1 LFALKRV
8 GRVLLA
14 VALTGS
20 ALAAFGP
27 TTAAA
32 GAEGLQATAVDVTAP
47 GGPAASLV
55 TLVTGDR
62 IVVQGDGYTLL
73 DNPARRDITFTSYRN
88 AGHLNVIPSDA
99 LGLLGTRLDSRLFDV
114 TALIE
119 AGYTDGRDLGLIV
132 EHGKS
137 AKAAAR
143 SAVTRGG
150 GRVARDL
157 PAVGALAVK
166 ASQANPGGLWR
177 ELTTGTATSRQLRPD
192 VPKIWL
198 DGVRYTT
205 LDQSVPQ
212 VGAPTAWAAG
222 FDGTGVTVGIVD
234 SGVDDTHP
242 DLAGK
247 VVASANFTPE
257 APQDLG
263 GHGTHVASIL
273 AGTGAA
279 SGGQFR
285 GVAPGAQLVSA
296 KACVATG
303 QCFESSII
311 DGMTWAA
318 NQGVKVINMSLGGP
332 DMAGVDPLEAAV
344 NSLTASHGVL
354 FVVAA
359 GNSAP
364 PVPSFSVSS
373 PSTADAALSVGAVD
387 PGNGLA
393 FFSNRGPRVGDT
405 AIKPEITAPG
415 LGITAAR
422 SSFSN
427 LPGGQYTDLNGTS
440 MASPHVAG
448 GAAIVAQ
455 RHPTWTPAQLKAA
468 LMGTAF
474 QPPNNTPVFDQ
485 GAGRLD
491 VARAYNAT
499 VLADPPSVSLGRQVG
514 PHGDDPV
521 LNRTVTYTNTSTTSG
536 VSLFLSLTTQA
547 PGGGPAPAGMF
558 ALSTTS
564 LSLPPGGTASV
575 TLTATTSVSAPDGFY
590 GGWVIA
596 TGQAGGVTVATPFA
610 VHRSPAGKEITF
622 NHLNRAGEFTQGYL
636 TLLLPLT
643 AGKPIYVIVSNLPAG
658 PIGPRTE
665 FIENGDYL
673 FYNSIPE
680 ASTNFQDYS
689 LLVQP
694 KLTVD
699 ASTPSTFDL
708 QAAQAQ
714 PVNITVPNNAS
725 TRTFVMELGA
735 GYPSLSTGVT
745 FNGRAQVYT
754 KQLGPPNV
762 FTFGFMAKVNRV
774 AYIPVAGTSEPHN
787 APTMYNVAW
796 FPEQQFPTGFTR
808 NVTAGQLARRDV
820 SVGRNTAGAVGF
832 KGATAH
838 PGGTLFNSFFTS
850 DTMSF
855 DLPFSRTEFYNT
867 EGNIRWFSTF
877 FELHPVPLEPAQ
889 FVVTLESALT
899 AFTAGTTTAEAWN
912 KPVYGP
918 SLGSV
923 VKPEDWVSR
932 KGNTI
937 SFLPP
942 MLGDS
947 GGHTGHAW
955 WGNFAVPGTTGQ
967 SVLKR
972 NGVVVATA
980 AYPSDPFLPRPSAT
994 VPPEWSPYTLETTV
1008 SRGGPTE
1015 LATQV
1020 SAVWSFFSSSV
1031 DPNATL
1037 RLPLWTVT
1045 LKPNLNASNTAPPGS
1060 FAVPLTAVAQ
1070 PWSPVA
1076 GMNTI
1081 TVQYST
1087 NDGATWQN
1095 ATVTGL
1101 GNNRTATVTN
1111 PASGFV
1117 SLRVTA
1123 TDFAGNSVTQT
1134 TIRAYQI

>member
-1 LFALKRV
+1 MFASKRV
-8 GRVLLA
+8 SRALLT

-20 ALAAFGP
+20 VLAAVGQP
-27 TTAAA
+27 TAAA
-32 GAEGLQATAVDVTAP
+32 GQSRLAATASAAASAI
-47 GGPAASLV
+47 GPASGLV

-62 IVVQGDGYTLL
+62 LLVEGDTVTVL
-73 DNPARRDITFTSYRN
+73 DNPARRDITFVNYRSN
-88 AGHLNVIPSDA
+88 GHVNVIPSDA
-99 LGLLGTRLDSRLFDV
+99 VGLLGTQLDSRLFDV
-114 TALIE
+114 TALTE
-119 AGYTDGRDLGLIV
+119 AGYVNGRELGLIV

-143 SAVTRGG
+143 AAVARGG
-150 GRVARDL
+150 GAVAREL
-157 PAVGALAVK
+157 PAVGALAVR
-166 ASQANPGGLWR
+166 ASRADPGGLWR
-177 ELTTGTATSRQLRPD
+177 ELTTGTGVGRHLRGD
-192 VPKIWL
+192 VTKVWL
-198 DGVRYTT
+198 DGVRHTT

-222 FDGTGVTVGIVD
+222 FDGTGVKVGIVD
-234 SGVDDTHP
+234 SGIDDTHP
-242 DLAGK
+242 DLVGK

-285 GVAPGAQLVSA
+285 GVAPGAQLISA

-318 NQGVKVINMSLGGP
+318 QQGAKVINMSLGGP

-344 NSLTASHGVL
+344 DSLTATYGTL

-364 PVPSFSVSS
+364 PVPSYSVSS

-387 PGNGLA
+387 PGDGLA

-427 LPGGQYTDLNGTS
+427 LPGGQYTDLSGTS
-440 MASPHVAG
+440 MATPHVAG

-474 QPPNNTPVFDQ
+474 QPPANTPVFDQ

-499 VLADPPSVSLGRQVG
+499 VLASPPSVSLGRQVG

-521 LNRTVTYTNTSTTSG
+521 LNRTITYTNTNTSSG
-536 VSLFLSLTTQA
+536 VNLTLTLTTQA

-564 LSLPPGGTASV
+564 LTLAPGGTASV

-590 GGWVIA
+590 GGWVFA
-596 TGQAGGVTVATPFA
+596 TGQAGGVRVATPFA
-610 VHRSPAGKEITF
+610 VDRSPPGKEITF
-622 NHLNRAGEFTQGYL
+622 SHLNRAGEFTQGYL

-643 AGKPIYVIVSNLPAG
+643 AGKPTYVIVSNLPAG

-665 FIENGDYL
+665 FVENGDYL

-680 ASTNFQDYS
+680 ASTNYQDYS

-694 KLTVD
+694 KLTVN
-699 ASTPSTFDL
+699 ASTPSTIDL
-708 QAAQAQ
+708 QAATAQ
-714 PVNITVPNNAS
+714 PVNVTVPNAAAQ
-725 TRTFVMELGA
+725 TFVMEIGA
-735 GYPSLSTGVT
+735 GYVSGNPAPGVT
-745 FNGRAQVYT
+745 FYGRAQVFT
-754 KQLGPPNV
+754 KQFGPPNV
-762 FTFGFMAKVNRV
+762 FTPGFMAKVNRS
-774 AYIPVAGTSEPHN
+774 AYVPVSPGADQHN
-787 APTMYNVAW
+787 APTVYNVAW
-796 FPEQQFPTGFTR
+796 FPEQQFPTGYTK
-808 NVTAGQLARRDV
+808 NVTAGQLARRNV
-820 SVGRNTAGAVGF
+820 SIGRNVAGTVGI
-832 KGATAH
+832 KNGAAH
-838 PGGTLFNSFFTS
+838 PGGTLFNAFALS
-850 DTMSF
+850 DTMTYN
-855 DLPFSRTEFYNT
+855 LPFSRTEFYNT
-867 EGNIRWFSTF
+867 ENNIRWTSFSA
-877 FELHPVPLEPAQ
+877 ELVPLGPDTQ
-889 FVVTLESALT
+889 WVGTQESALT
-899 AFTAGTTTAEAWN
+899 TFTAGTTTPEVWN
-912 KPVYGP
+912 KPAYGP
-918 SLGSV
+918 SLGSLV
-923 VKPEDWVSR
+923 RAEDWVVR

-937 SFLPP
+937 MFLPP

-947 GGHTGHAW
+947 GGHSGHAW
-955 WGNFAVPGTTGQ
+955 WGNFPVPGTTGQ

-972 NGVVVATA
+972 NGVVVATVS
-980 AYPSDPFLPRPSAT
+980 YPTDPALPRPSAT
-994 VPPEWSPYTLETTV
+994 VPPEWSPYTLETTI
-1008 SRGGPTE
+1008 SRGAPTE

-1031 DPNATL
+1031 DPNAIL
-1037 RLPLWTVT
+1037 HLPLWTVT
-1045 LKPNLNASNTAPPGS
+1045 LAPNLSATNTAPPGS
-1060 FAVPLTAVAQ
+1060 FAIPLTAVAQ
-1070 PWSPVA
+1070 PASPVA

-1095 ATVTGL
+1095 ATVTGS

-1111 PASGFV
+1111 PSSGFV

-1123 TDFAGNSVTQT
+1123 TDWAGYSVTQT
-1134 TIRAYQI
+1134 TIRAYKI